1 MTCPGSPL
9 PANGRARTATS
20 WLFARLWLP
29 GFFVCLFFFNLT
41 CSNENNFF
49 RRINLFFLIPALSQN
64 IFTLEKKCWSLDSLF
79 TSSFSAPLFLLSLII
94 SISLQLLMLII
105 VCHKPIMLLRLKAA
119 KIQFLR
125 PVLKDTKTDNPFF
138 PSKRNLT
145 L

>member
-1 MTCPGSPL
+1 MWPVQGHHCQQMAGPEL
-9 PANGRARTATS
+9 Q
-20 WLFARLWLP
+20 LP
-29 GFFVCLFFFNLT
+29 GCLQDYGFQVFLFVCFSLIWLVAMKITFLEGLIFFFL
-41 CSNENNFF
+41 SLLWVK
-49 RRINLFFLIPALSQN
+49 IFLHL
-64 IFTLEKKCWSLDSLF
+64 KKNAGPWIHYSHLHFLL
-79 TSSFSAPLFLLSLII
+79 LFLLSLII